1 MIDENFTNMKA
12 NLIYGINSVSLLRND
27 DNFNQDLVVISN
39 KFPDEEIILVPMKE
53 STTIKFLEFLK
64 LPQNQ
69 VKAIVDMGFDTVS
82 HRHLH

>member
-1 MIDENFTNMKA
+1 MKA